1 MDADG
6 IALVF
11 WMAVLGLVI
20 VVLAGGIEAIFARPS
35 RRWIRRLRDIERARA
50 RWAAMVVADQC
61 FYKQDRQENR

>member
-20 VVLAGGIEAIFARPS
+20 LVAAGVVESALSRPS
-35 RRWIRRLRDIERARA
+35 RGWIRRLRKLDRARV
-50 RWAAMVVADQC
+50 RWASMVVADQC
-61 FYKQDRQENR
+61 FYKQEK